1 MKKHITVALFIA
13 VLAGVYQTGCNED
26 KNESSPITTMRT
38 TMFEGVQGS
47 CTNGGVKVEVLV
59 DGTVDDA
66 QTQYICNGA
75 QGATG
80 NDGQSGQNGTN
91 ANVLTTAFDDA
102 QGICTDGGIK
112 VEVLVDGVVQ
122 EDQTQ
127 YICNGAKGQD
137 GQDGNDGQNGLD
149 GHNGHNVLVITSDEV
164 GENCANS
171 GIRVDSGLDE
181 NDNGTLDADEI
192 LNTRYVCD
200 GAKGDN
206 GEDGTN
212 GANASILTT
221 AFDDAQGSCTN
232 GGIKIEVLVDGVVKD
247 DQTQYICNGANGNDG
262 QDGQDGTNG
271 TNATIQTI
279 AFEGKQGSCTNGGVK
294 VEVLVDGVVQ
304 SAQTQ
309 YLCNGTNGQNGQNGQ
324 DGQNGHNALVTTSSD
339 VGSNCANGGTRMDFG
354 LDANDNNLLDNA
366 EILSTR
372 YVCNGADGQNGQDGT
387 NGTNASIKTTSFTGA
402 QNGCSNGGVK
412 VEVLVD
418 GVVQTA
424 QTRYICNGTN
434 GNDGQDGKDGQN
446 GYNALVAIA
455 NADAAHCANGGTRMD
470 FGLDTNNNGILN
482 TAEVLSTRY
491 VCNGADGQDGQNGQD
506 GTNGTNAS
514 IKTTS
519 FTGAQ
524 NGCTN
529 GGVKV
534 EVLINN
540 VVQTA
545 QTQFI
550 CDGTNGQD
558 GQDGQ
563 DGQNGHNALVATSN
577 DVGSHCTNGGIRVD
591 VGQDEN
597 DNGTLDS
604 GEISSTQYICNGA
617 SGGGN
622 PCAVG
627 KWFDGDACRLDDAEH
642 CRSIDCT
649 TAIAHWSD
657 GICTES
663 GQCQVTACT
672 GDTHLYDD
680 GTSTICED
688 NTSEHCGSHTTNC
701 GEGSE
706 CVNGACAG
714 GIIQDCGDG
723 LTDLL
728 TDIDNCGT
736 CGNACAFGLDCI
748 TGRCLG
754 NANCSGTTH
763 DTKTDLDHCGEC
775 NHRCSDGT
783 TCVLGECVVAP
794 GPAYCGSQTVQ
805 LNTLRHCASCD
816 ACADGLLCQNNQCIE
831 GQGQMICNNVIV
843 DSRSDS
849 ANCGSCGHVCNA
861 GFECVNSSCKRITDF
876 SSTTT
881 ITCNAQ
887 TVRPYSNSNNCAGC
901 GITCNTWAGYKCNA
915 GNCIFSVNVGE
926 TFTFGHYE
934 QDNNISNG
942 KEPINW
948 RVLDKN
954 DSGQVLIISIK
965 NLDLKPF
972 NIGNYAYLT
981 WARSAIR
988 SWLNGYAGTSNSDG
1002 NDYTSENFI
1011 DTAFTTEEITKIVAS
1026 NIPAHVIPNYPDV
1039 DPGPPTID
1047 KIFLLDIVELNNYFA
1062 DNASRK
1068 AEPTEY
1074 TKAKTSSGSTYFSY
1088 YWRLRSPSP
1097 YSSTFTYLVNKDGDT
1112 AGVQG
1117 TVAIGIRPAM
1127 WIQ

>member
-149 GHNGHNVLVITSDEV
+149 GHNVLVITSDEV

-232 GGIKIEVLVDGVVKD
+232 GGIKVEVLIDGVVKN

-271 TNATIQTI
+271 TNAIIQTI

-402 QNGCSNGGVK
+402 QNGCSNGGIK

-446 GYNALVAIA
+446 GHNALVAIA

-545 QTQFI
+545 QTQYI

-591 VGQDEN
+591 VGLDEN
-597 DNGTLDS
+597 DNGTLDV
-604 GEISSTQYICNGA
+604 GEISSTQYICNGT
-617 SGGGN
+617 SGGN

-627 KWFDGDACRLDDAEH
+627 KWFDGDACRPDDAEH
-642 CRSIDCT
+642 CRGVDCT
-649 TAIAHWSD
+649 TAVSHWGD

-663 GQCQVTACT
+663 GQCQVTACN

-680 GTSTICED
+680 GTSTVCED
-688 NTSEHCGSHTTNC
+688 NTSEHCGSHTINC

-706 CVNGACAG
+706 CVNGACSG
-714 GIIQDCGDG
+714 GIIQNCNGVM
-723 LTDLL
+723 TDVL

-736 CGNACAFGLDCI
+736 CGNACAYGLDCI

-805 LNTLRHCASCD
+805 LNTVEHCASCD
-816 ACADGLLCQNNQCIE
+816 PCDDGLLCQNNQCIE
-831 GQGQMICNNVIV
+831 GQGQMICSGIII

-876 SSTTT
+876 SSTTK

-887 TVRPYSNSNNCAGC
+887 TVNPYNDRDNCAGC
-901 GITCNTWAGYKCNA
+901 GIACADDYACHA
-915 GNCIFSVNVGE
+915 GNCTIPSVGDII
-926 TFTFGHYE
+926 TFGNYE
-934 QDNNISNG
+934 QDNDTTNG
-942 KEPINW
+942 KEPVAW
-948 RVLDKN
+948 RVLAVN
-954 DSGQVLIISIK
+954 NTNQVLLLSEKILHTMIY
-965 NLDLKPF
+965 NF
-972 NIGNYAYLT
+972 NNT
-981 WARSAIR
+981 TTSWSASEVR
-988 SWLNGYAGTSNSDG
+988 KFLNGYNS
-1002 NDYTSENFI
+1002 YENGGFI
-1011 DTAFTTEEITKIVAS
+1011 NAAFTTTEIERIVEV
-1026 NIPAHVIPNYPDV
+1026 IVPAHTNPADTTIS
-1039 DPGPPTID
+1039 PGPATTD
-1047 KIFLLDIVELNNYFA
+1047 KLFLLSITEVYNYFK
-1062 DNASRK
+1062 DKESRK
-1068 AEPTEY
+1068 ADATNYAIQHAVKNNCLTCYKQWWLRTPGTHQYKVAVVQSDGYVYTTGQYVATEDY
-1074 TKAKTSSGSTYFSY
+1074 KIYHY
-1088 YWRLRSPSP
+1088 Y
-1097 YSSTFTYLVNKDGDT
+1097 
-1112 AGVQG
+1112 GV
-1117 TVAIGIRPAM
+1117 RPAM
-1127 WIQ
+1127 WIQY